1 MWFTFILCRSLP
13 EPLDQ
18 KETIEVVSDLE
29 SSEDEH
35 EELTKV
41 VVDEGVANK
50 WDCES
55 ILSECD
61 IRSLRSIQGCEPVS
75 VMKEVTVGV
84 TLHFCFEKNPS
95 WFLICCVGPFL

>member
-1 MWFTFILCRSLP
+1 MLAQILCTFPNTMWFTFILCRSLP

-61 IRSLRSIQGCEPVS
+61 IRSFQSSSIHGCEPVS
-75 VMKEVTVGV
+75 VIKEVTVGV
-84 TLHFCFEKNPS
+84 TLHF
-95 WFLICCVGPFL
+95 

>member
-1 MWFTFILCRSLP
+1 MLAQILCTFPNTMWFTFILCRSLP

-61 IRSLRSIQGCEPVS
+61 RVITKYSRL
-75 VMKEVTVGV
+75 
-84 TLHFCFEKNPS
+84 
-95 WFLICCVGPFL
+95 